1 MGKYLLPIEVSMNN
15 ELYSK
20 NLDAS
25 YIFELNANRNSDYI
39 YMNFFYHKKHYRVVY
54 DVPQAK
60 FYTVFVGREP
70 EGIKNDIDG
79 GATFWPMW
87 FASDKMIGVL
97 SVDALE
103 ESYADSKIKA
113 LYDQFKKYDN
123 PVLQIAS
130 QTTNNAKF
138 R

>member
-25 YIFELNANRNSDYI
+25 YIFELN
-39 YMNFFYHKKHYRVVY
+39 FFYHKKHYRMVY
-54 DVPQAK
+54 DVPQAT

-79 GATFWPMW
+79 GATFWPIELQTM
-87 FASDKMIGVL
+87 L
-97 SVDALE
+97 NSV
-103 ESYADSKIKA
+103 KA
-113 LYDQFKKYDN
+113 FVD
-123 PVLQIAS
+123 
-130 QTTNNAKF
+130 
-138 R
+138 